1 MPPCLP
7 LAAAA
12 GQGGRGVAS
21 QWRIRHKLLLG
32 LASVVGILA
41 LLLLG
46 TLEGLAAYRTTMNTV
61 DSKTQELREAQNLQ
75 VAVTELAAPFE
86 PGTSPLLEPAQLKTK
101 IDNAKEAFRGCQK
114 ALADTIRR
122 GRDPDN
128 GFNEN
133 ENIEALK
140 EKFEKLEYVLGA
152 IHTSTAMTSEPLP
165 SLTKN
170 EKVIQAIKEL
180 LRASKDLQDMIY
192 SDQFE
197 YISRGKSHFKAS
209 IWIVGSTGVAILTV
223 VACLS
228 WFYYSWVFHPI
239 RDLEQGVGRLARGDF
254 DKRIELHSG
263 DEMQDLAAAFN
274 DMTDRLHQMYRDLER
289 QVNERSRQLVRSE
302 RLASVGFLAAGVA
315 HEINNP
321 LHAIA
326 LCSEALEGRLGELV
340 ARQAATSSRNMA
352 DCEVIYKH
360 LKTIQD
366 EAFRCKAITERL
378 LEFSRGGERKRE
390 PIALDELL
398 QSVLQ
403 AAEHL
408 PSSRSK
414 HLRFEPA
421 GSIVACVN
429 ALEIKSVALNL
440 VVNALDSM
448 DEGGTL
454 TVRLRQWNGQA
465 EIVFSDTGCGMEAEV
480 LENIFEPFYTRSRSG
495 KGTGLGLTISH
506 RIVTQHAGEI
516 EAASGGP
523 GKGSTF
529 TVRLPLEPAGE
540 GAGVRTQE
548 SGIRSQQAGIS
559 RQESEEADKARN
571 PDRTGRGRIRETWE
585 RTAA

>member
-1 MPPCLP
+1 V
-7 LAAAA
+7 AA
-12 GQGGRGVAS
+12 

-46 TLEGLAAYRTTMNTV
+46 TLEGLASYRSTMNTV
-61 DSKTQELREAQNLQ
+61 DSKLQELREAQKLQ
-75 VAVTELAAPFE
+75 VAVTELAAPID
-86 PGTSPLLEPAQLKTK
+86 GDTRPLYESDKLKIKIQNARNAFADYRAALEQTLEK
-101 IDNAKEAFRGCQK
+101 
-114 ALADTIRR
+114 
-122 GRDPDN
+122 GRDPEG

-133 ENIEALK
+133 QQIDALNERFERLDRIINEENSKVLLVQTPLEPLRMNERVIEAI
-140 EKFEKLEYVLGA
+140 G
-152 IHTSTAMTSEPLP
+152 
-165 SLTKN
+165 N
-170 EKVIQAIKEL
+170 L
-180 LRASKDLQDMIY
+180 LQASKDLQNMIY

-197 YISRGKSHFKAS
+197 YIARGKSHFKAS
-209 IWIVGSTGVAILTV
+209 TWIVGSMGVAILLV

-228 WFYYSWVFHPI
+228 RFYYTWVFHPI

-254 DKRIELHSG
+254 DKRIDLDSG
-263 DEMQDLAAAFN
+263 DEMEDLAAAFN
-274 DMTDRLHQMYRDLER
+274 DMTDRLHEMYRNLER

-326 LCSEALEGRLGELV
+326 LCSEALEGRLGDLV
-340 ARQAATSSRNMA
+340 AKLAATPARNMA

-390 PIALDELL
+390 PIQLDELL
-398 QSVLQ
+398 QSVLD
-403 AAEHL
+403 AAQHL
-408 PSSRSK
+408 PNCRGK
-414 HLRFEPA
+414 RLAFEPEA
-421 GSIVACVN
+421 GVVACVN

-448 DEGGTL
+448 DVGGTL
-454 TVRLRQWNGQA
+454 TVRLQQWNGQA
-465 EIVFSDTGCGMEAEV
+465 EIVFSDTGCGMDPEV

-506 RIVTQHAGEI
+506 RIVTQHGGEI

-529 TVRLPLEPAGE
+529 TVRLPLQPA
-540 GAGVRTQE
+540 E
-548 SGIRSQQAGIS
+548 SVK
-559 RQESEEADKARN
+559 EEVLAR
-571 PDRTGRGRIRETWE
+571 
-585 RTAA
+585 AA

>member
-1 MPPCLP
+1 
-7 LAAAA
+7 
-12 GQGGRGVAS
+12 VAS
-21 QWRIRHKLLLG
+21 PWRIRHKLLLG

-46 TLEGLAAYRTTMNTV
+46 TLEGLGAYRSTMNTV
-61 DSKTQELREAQNLQ
+61 ESKLLELRAAQELHL
-75 VAVTELAAPFE
+75 AVTGLASPFE
-86 PGTSPLLEPAQLKTK
+86 PFTTPKDELRQLDDRIKL
-101 IDNAKEAFRGCQK
+101 AKDAFAGYRK
-114 ALADTIRR
+114 ALADTVER
-122 GRDPDN
+122 GRDPEG

-133 ENIEALK
+133 QLTDALNVGFLNLDRSLDEFK
-140 EKFEKLEYVLGA
+140 K
-152 IHTSTAMTSEPLP
+152 P
-165 SLTKN
+165 SLDVSSPPPPLRMDPN
-170 EKVIQAIKEL
+170 VIGPIHEL
-180 LRASKDLQDMIY
+180 LKVSKDLQDMLY
-192 SDQFE
+192 HDQFD
-197 YISRGKSHFKAS
+197 YISRGKSHFK
-209 IWIVGSTGVAILTV
+209 ITMWIVGSMGVVFLV
-223 VACLS
+223 LVAGLS
-228 WFYYSWVFHPI
+228 RFYYTWVFYPI
-239 RDLEQGVGRLARGDF
+239 RDLEEGVGRLAQGDF
-254 DKRIELHSG
+254 NNRIDLHSG
-263 DEMQDLAAAFN
+263 DEMEDLAAAFN
-274 DMTDRLHQMYRDLER
+274 DMTDRLHEMYRDLER

-340 ARQAATSSRNMA
+340 TKLAATQARNMA

-390 PIALDELL
+390 PIPLDELL
-398 QSVLQ
+398 QSALQ
-403 AAEHL
+403 AAQHL
-408 PSSRSK
+408 PNCRGK
-414 HLRFEPA
+414 RLRFEPS
-421 GSIVACVN
+421 GSVVASVN

-495 KGTGLGLTISH
+495 KGTGLGLTITH
-506 RIVTQHAGEI
+506 RIVTQHGGEI
-516 EAASGGP
+516 EAASAGP

-529 TVRLPLEPAGE
+529 TVRLPLQPAGE
-540 GAGVRTQE
+540 GAGVRNQE
-548 SGIRSQQAGIS
+548 SGVRTQGSTHS
-559 RQESEEADKARN
+559 SQESESRNQRSEAQEDARN
-571 PDRTGRGRIRETWE
+571 PDRARSGLGWETRE

>member
-1 MPPCLP
+1 
-7 LAAAA
+7 
-12 GQGGRGVAS
+12 VAS
-21 QWRIRHKLLLG
+21 QWRIRHKLLVG
-32 LASVVGILA
+32 LASVVGVLA

-46 TLEGLAAYRTTMNTV
+46 TLEGLAAYRSTMNTV
-61 DSKTQELREAQNLQ
+61 DSKLHELQEAQNLQ

-86 PGTSPLLEPAQLKTK
+86 PGTSPLLEPKQLHNK
-101 IDNAKEAFRGCQK
+101 IKSARGAFENCQK

-122 GRDPDN
+122 GRDPEN
-128 GFNEN
+128 GFNETGN
-133 ENIEALK
+133 LESLK
-140 EKFEKLEYVLGA
+140 DKFENLESVLRA
-152 IHTSTAMTSEPLP
+152 VDTKATITTAPPP
-165 SLTKN
+165 SLAKN
-170 EKVIQAIKEL
+170 EKVIEAIKEL

-192 SDQFE
+192 SDQFD

-209 IWIVGSTGVAILTV
+209 MWIVGSMGVAILTV

-239 RDLEQGVGRLARGDF
+239 RDLEQGVSRLARGEF

-390 PIALDELL
+390 PIALDELI
-398 QSVLQ
+398 QSVLD
-403 AAEHL
+403 AAQHL
-408 PSSRSK
+408 PNCRGK
-414 HLRFEPA
+414 RLVFEPA
-421 GSIVACVN
+421 GRVVACVN

-448 DEGGTL
+448 DAGGAL
-454 TVRLRQWNGQA
+454 TVQLRQWNGQA
-465 EIVFSDTGCGMEAEV
+465 EITFDDTGCGMEAEV

-506 RIVTQHAGEI
+506 RIITQHGGEI

-529 TVRLPLEPAGE
+529 TVRLPLSPA
-540 GAGVRTQE
+540 E
-548 SGIRSQQAGIS
+548 SAREEILAQA
-559 RQESEEADKARN
+559 A
-571 PDRTGRGRIRETWE
+571 
-585 RTAA
+585 

>member
-1 MPPCLP
+1 
-7 LAAAA
+7 
-12 GQGGRGVAS
+12 VAS

-32 LASVVGILA
+32 LASVVGILT

-46 TLEGLAAYRTTMNTV
+46 TLEGLASYRSSMNTV
-61 DSKTQELREAQNLQ
+61 DSKLLELEHAQNLQ
-75 VAVTELAAPFE
+75 VAVTQLAAPIEQKLPLSSQAAELDLRIKKASKAFE
-86 PGTSPLLEPAQLKTK
+86 GYQE
-101 IDNAKEAFRGCQK
+101 
-114 ALADTIRR
+114 ALAETLRR
-122 GRDPDN
+122 GRDPEG

-133 ENIEALK
+133 ESVDALRQC
-140 EKFEKLEYVLGA
+140 FENFRDVLDVETAKSGISVELPTSLMLNSEVSNA
-152 IHTSTAMTSEPLP
+152 I
-165 SLTKN
+165 
-170 EKVIQAIKEL
+170 QDL
-180 LRASKDLQDMIY
+180 LRASHDLQRMIY
-192 SDQFE
+192 SDQHE
-197 YISRGKSHFKAS
+197 YIQRDKSHLRGSF
-209 IWIVGSTGVAILTV
+209 WIVGSMGVAILFV

-228 WFYYSWVFHPI
+228 RFYYTWVFHPI
-239 RDLEQGVGRLARGDF
+239 RDLGQGVGRLARGDF
-254 DKRIELHSG
+254 ENRIELHSG
-263 DEMQDLAAAFN
+263 DEMEDLAAAFN
-274 DMTDRLHQMYRDLER
+274 NMTDRLQAMYRDLER

-326 LCSEALEGRLGELV
+326 LCSEALESRLGELV

-390 PIALDELL
+390 PTALDELL
-398 QSVLQ
+398 QSVLD

-408 PSSRSK
+408 PNSRGK
-414 HLRFEPA
+414 NLVFEAP
-421 GSIVACVN
+421 GRVVACVN

-454 TVRLRQWNGQA
+454 TVRLREWNAQA
-465 EIVFSDTGCGMEAEV
+465 EISFSDTGCGMDAHV

-506 RIVTQHAGEI
+506 RLITQHGGEI
-516 EAASGGP
+516 EAASAGP
-523 GKGSTF
+523 GHGSTF
-529 TVRLPLEPAGE
+529 TVRLPL
-540 GAGVRTQE
+540 
-548 SGIRSQQAGIS
+548 QQA
-559 RQESEEADKARN
+559 ESSDQVLVFGYQPAMLKSEAA
-571 PDRTGRGRIRETWE
+571 
-585 RTAA
+585 